1 MIHGGGHIM
10 LSRHDIRADQ
20 TAMLLDAGFLP
31 ISIDYRLCPE
41 ATLSEGPMTDV
52 VDSLH
57 WIRTTL
63 PHITLSRPDISVD
76 ASKVVAVG
84 WSTGGHLA
92 TTLAWTSKA
101 RGVQP
106 PEAIFAL
113 YCPLDYEDPFWT
125 RPNIPEGAGSPDPAA
140 GAAPFELDEDLW
152 TKGVFDAPITKYNV
166 APGKRALGGWLAP
179 SDPRSRLAL
188 YMNCRGR
195 TLHVLLAGLDKKTR
209 REPAAPPAR
218 ADVVAVSPL
227 AQVRAG
233 SYATPTFI
241 LHPRG
246 DDLIPWQQ
254 AQRTWEAL
262 RGVNVDAELRIVEGV
277 GHLFDLGGLQRVR
290 SEAARQAVVDGYD
303 FLCRHVGLELRK

>member
-10 LSRHDIRADQ
+10 LSRHDIRSDQ
-20 TAMLLDAGFLP
+20 TAILLDAGFLP
-31 ISIDYRLCPE
+31 ISVDYRLCPE
-41 ATLSEGPMTDV
+41 TTLSEGPMTDV

-57 WIRTTL
+57 WIRTVL
-63 PHITLSRPDISVD
+63 PYITLSRPDISPD
-76 ASKVVAVG
+76 TSKVVAVG

-113 YCPLDYEDPFWT
+113 YCPLDYEDPFWAQ
-125 RPNIPEGAGSPDPAA
+125 PNIPEGAGS
-140 GAAPFELDEDLW
+140 APFELDEHVWD
-152 TKGVFDAPITKYNV
+152 KGVFDSPITRYNV
-166 APGKRALGGWLAP
+166 SPGKKPLGGWLAP

-188 YMNCRGR
+188 YMNCSGR
-195 TLHVLLAGLDKKTR
+195 SLHVLLGGLDKNTR
-209 REPAAPPAR
+209 GEPAAPGQ
-218 ADVVAVSPL
+218 ADIVAVSPL

-233 SYATPTFI
+233 NYATPTFI

-254 AQRTWEAL
+254 AQRMWEAL
-262 RGVNVDAELRIVEGV
+262 RERHVDAELRVVDGV

-290 SEAARQAVVDGYD
+290 SAEARQAVVDGYA
-303 FLCRHVGLELRK
+303 FLCRHVGLDLHT

>member
-1 MIHGGGHIM
+1 M

-41 ATLSEGPMTDV
+41 TTLSEGPMTDV

-63 PHITLSRPDISVD
+63 AQITLSRPDISVD

-125 RPNIPEGAGSPDPAA
+125 RPNIPEGTGSPESAA
-140 GAAPFELDEDLW
+140 GASFELDEHLW
-152 TKGVFDAPITKYNV
+152 TNGVFDAAITKYNV
-166 APGKRALGGWLAP
+166 APNKKASGGWLAP

-195 TLHVLLAGLDKKTR
+195 TLHVLLRGLDKKTR
-209 REPAAPPAR
+209 KEPTAPAQ
-218 ADVVAVSPL
+218 ADIVAVSPL

-233 SYATPTFI
+233 NYTTPTFI
-241 LHPRG
+241 LLPRG

-262 RGVNVDAELRIVEGV
+262 QEAHVDSELRIVEGV

-290 SEAARQAVVDGYD
+290 SVAARQAVVDGYD
-303 FLCRHVGLELRK
+303 FLCRHVGLELRT

>member
-1 MIHGGGHIM
+1 M

-41 ATLSEGPMTDV
+41 TTLTEGPMTDV

-63 PHITLSRPDISVD
+63 PHVTLSRPDISID

-113 YCPLDYEDPFWT
+113 YSPLDYEDPFWT
-125 RPNIPEGAGSPDPAA
+125 RPNIPEGAGSPPDEPAAA
-140 GAAPFELDEDLW
+140 GAPPFELDEHLW
-152 TKGVFDAPITKYNV
+152 AGGVFDAPITRYNV
-166 APGKRALGGWLAP
+166 APSKRALGGWLAP

-188 YMNCRGR
+188 YMNCSGR

-209 REPAAPPAR
+209 REPAAPAQ

-233 SYATPTFI
+233 NYATPTFI

-262 RGVNVDAELRIVEGV
+262 REVHVDAELRIVEGV

-290 SEAARQAVVDGYD
+290 SAAARQAVVDGYD
-303 FLCRHVGLELRK
+303 FLCRHVGLELRA

>member
-1 MIHGGGHIM
+1 M
-10 LSRHDIRADQ
+10 LSRHDIRSDQ
-20 TAMLLDAGFLP
+20 TAILVDAGFLP

-41 ATLSEGPMTDV
+41 TTLTEGPMTDV

-63 PHITLSRPDISVD
+63 PHVTLSRPDISAD
-76 ASKVVAVG
+76 ASKVVAIG

-125 RPNIPEGAGSPDPAA
+125 RPNIPEGAVSSSSPEVTAA
-140 GAAPFELDEDLW
+140 GSSSFELDEHVW
-152 TKGVFDAPITKYNV
+152 NHGVFDAPITQYNV
-166 APGKRALGGWLAP
+166 APGMKALGGWLAP
-179 SDPRSRLAL
+179 QDPRSRLAL

-195 TLHVLLAGLDKKTR
+195 SLHVLLGGLDKKTR
-209 REPAAPPAR
+209 GEPAAPTQ
-218 ADVVAVSPL
+218 ADIVAVSPL

-233 SYATPTFI
+233 SYTTPTFI

-262 RGVNVDAELRIVEGV
+262 RDRRVDAELRIVEGV

-290 SEAARQAVVDGYD
+290 SVEARQAVVDGYA
-303 FLCRHVGLELRK
+303 FLCRHVGLDLRI

>member
-1 MIHGGGHIM
+1 M
-10 LSRHDIRADQ
+10 LSRHDVRADQ
-20 TAMLLDAGFLP
+20 TAMLLVAGFLP

-41 ATLSEGPMTDV
+41 KTLFDGPMTDV
-52 VDSLH
+52 VDALH

-63 PHITLSRPDISVD
+63 PHVTLSRPDISID
-76 ASKVVAVG
+76 SSKVVAVG

-125 RPNIPEGAGSPDPAA
+125 RPNIPEGAGLPEA
-140 GAAPFELDEDLW
+140 GAGQSYQLDDHVW
-152 TKGVFDAPITKYNV
+152 TNGVFDAPITKYNV
-166 APGKRALGGWLAP
+166 ASNKKALGGWLAP

-188 YMNCRGR
+188 YMNCSGR
-195 TLHVLLAGLDKKTR
+195 TLHVLLRGLDKKTR
-209 REPAAPPAR
+209 KEPAAPAK
-218 ADVVAVSPL
+218 ADIIAVSPL
-227 AQVRAG
+227 AQVRVG
-233 SYATPTFI
+233 NYTTPTFI

-254 AQRTWEAL
+254 AQSTWEAL
-262 RGVNVDAELRIVEGV
+262 RERHIDAELRIVEGV

-290 SEAARQAVVDGYD
+290 SADVRQAVVDGYD

>member
-1 MIHGGGHIM
+1 M
-10 LSRHDIRADQ
+10 LSRQDIRADQ

-41 ATLSEGPMTDV
+41 TTLAEGPMADV
-52 VDSLH
+52 VDGLH
-57 WIRTTL
+57 WIRTAL
-63 PHITLSRPDISVD
+63 PHIALSRPDISMD
-76 ASKVVAVG
+76 ATKVVAVG

-125 RPNIPEGAGSPDPAA
+125 RPNIPEGVGSPEAA
-140 GAAPFELDEDLW
+140 TAASFELDENLW
-152 TKGVFDAPITKYNV
+152 TKGIFDAPITKYNV
-166 APGKRALGGWLAP
+166 APNKKALGGWLAP
-179 SDPRSRLAL
+179 SDQRSRLAL
-188 YMNCRGR
+188 YMNCSGR
-195 TLHVLLAGLDKKTR
+195 ALHVLLSGLDKKTR
-209 REPAAPPAR
+209 KEPAAPAQ
-218 ADVVAVSPL
+218 ADILAVSPL

-233 SYATPTFI
+233 NYTTPTFI

-254 AQRTWEAL
+254 AQRTFEAL
-262 RGVNVDAELRIVEGV
+262 QENHVDAELRIVEGV

-290 SEAARQAVVDGYD
+290 NTAARQAVVDGYD